1 MYFHFEIYWPLGIYQ
16 RYRQKHSHFLKKN
29 LDWHPTRFSELP
41 TFFKR
46 TTTVRKKGWYKKTF
60 FTEIAFRVH
69 YSSKQPL
76 CFQASL
82 SSSPTGRVTCLV
94 LSRIILLC
102 SIFYFVT
109 LGAVLDW
116 AYFFLFFLNHFFNDY
131 SWNDW
136 FLQPRSNHELYSTLL
151 QEIKLF
157 WHSKSY
163 TL

>member
-1 MYFHFEIYWPLGIYQ
+1 M
-16 RYRQKHSHFLKKN
+16 
-29 LDWHPTRFSELP
+29 DCHPNRFSELP
-41 TFFKR
+41 TFFQR

-116 AYFFLFFLNHFFNDY
+116 AYFFLFFLNHFFNE
-131 SWNDW
+131 WLFLKWLVLW
-136 FLQPRSNHELYSTLL
+136 FLQPRSNHGLYSILL
-151 QEIKLF
+151 LEIKLF

-163 TL
+163 TFVDVIDVVTEPYL